1 MDFQY
6 TPEQEAYR
14 AKVKTWLEANQPGK
28 IEQADPESLGD
39 DRLWNRLKDWHTRL
53 YKGGWM
59 GLTWPKE
66 YGGQQATFIEQVI
79 FQQELGKLN
88 LPFGVNVLGVIMTGP
103 ALMQWGTDEQKK
115 RYLEPIIAGKEI
127 WCEGMSEPGAGSDL
141 ADDTSPVGVADDPD
155 YVEGG
160 GDSIVYRLAAAD
172 LAGKKPTAVQAT
184 LYYQATPPYF
194 LQDRFCTARGDDTRR
209 LYYMAGKLPLAA
221 TSAQGWKLRVVTSG
235 PVDVP

>member
-14 AKVKTWLEANQPGK
+14 AKVRAWLEANQPAK
-28 IEQADPESLGD
+28 LDHDAESVEAGGD
-39 DRLWNRLKDWHTRL
+39 DRQWKRLKEWHTTL

-66 YGGQQATFIEQVI
+66 YGGQKATCIEQAI
-79 FQQELGKLN
+79 FQQERGRLN

-115 RYLEPIIAGKEI
+115 RYLEPIISGKEI

-141 ADDTSPVGVADDPD
+141 ANIQTRAVP
-155 YVEGG
+155 EG
-160 GDSIVYRLAAAD
+160 
-172 LAGKKPTAVQAT
+172 
-184 LYYQATPPYF
+184 
-194 LQDRFCTARGDDTRR
+194 
-209 LYYMAGKLPLAA
+209 
-221 TSAQGWKLRVVTSG
+221 
-235 PVDVP
+235 